1 MNNIIHEVLKV
12 VSLDYYPD
20 NNKDRYIKFENI
32 ETKTKKLEYFGNEQR
47 LKDFIKEFN
56 LTIGTKIIRT
66 YTLKKGWIYVSYKEI
81 A

>member
-47 LKDFIKEFN
+47 LKDF
-56 LTIGTKIIRT
+56 
-66 YTLKKGWIYVSYKEI
+66 YS
-81 A
+81 

>member
-1 MNNIIHEVLKV
+1 MKNIIHEVLKV
-12 VSLDYYPD
+12 ESLEYYPD
-20 NNKDRYIKFENI
+20 NNKDRYIKYENI